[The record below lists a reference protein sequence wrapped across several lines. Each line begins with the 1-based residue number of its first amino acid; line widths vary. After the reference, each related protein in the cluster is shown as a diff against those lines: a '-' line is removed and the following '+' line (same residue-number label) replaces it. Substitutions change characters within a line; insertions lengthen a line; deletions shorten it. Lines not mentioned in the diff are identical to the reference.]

1 MYATTNSNDASNEQ
15 LTRLRNI
22 VWLWCISEGYEDV
35 STGESICFTKNQK
48 TTTFQVMVTK
58 TV

>member
-22 VWLWCISEGYEDV
+22 VWLWCILEGYPQEYRYLIFDCLLRYR
-35 STGESICFTKNQK
+35 ECIHHPQY
-48 TTTFQVMVTK
+48 Q
-58 TV
+58 

>member
-22 VWLWCISEGYEDV
+22 VWLWCISEGYEV
-35 STGESICFTKNQK
+35 
-48 TTTFQVMVTK
+48 V
-58 TV
+58 